1 MIEIAVGGFLGAVS
15 RYFFYLLVESKSWQP
30 KAATWLVNSL
40 GSLALGAFIGSGQ
53 LSIFW
58 VTGFLGAFTTFSTL
72 ALDIV
77 KDLEDGNWRSGLL
90 YAAGTLIS
98 GILLFSLAY
107 TAVQ

>member
-1 MIEIAVGGFLGAVS
+1 MIEIAVGGFLGAMA
-15 RYFFYLLVESKSWQP
+15 RYFFYLFVEGKSWQP

-53 LSIFW
+53 LSVFW

-77 KDLEDGNWRSGLL
+77 KDIEDGNWRGGIL
-90 YAAGTLIS
+90 YAAVTLIS
-98 GILLFSLAY
+98 GILLFSIAY
-107 TAVQ
+107 AIVQ